1 MKKILI
7 AFAFPIYAISQNA
20 DGFSISGNIKGL
32 KDSTLVFL
40 VASSNGTTIAQDY
53 AFDGSFKLKGKVS
66 EVDLYQLNFIGKN
79 EVVDVFM
86 GNDIVTVSA
95 EQSQL
100 KNAMVK
106 GSKLQEDYSLY
117 TKGFNPLKD
126 KLESLAGK
134 INKTP
139 EGKKRDS
146 LINEFQNTK
155 KKVVDE
161 VSKFTALKPASPVS
175 SFVLCVVNPLFD
187 GVEDLENR
195 YNRLKP
201 TAKVGTYA
209 KFVENMIQS
218 YYAKKE
224 ATSKSDVGSM
234 APDFTQ
240 NDVDGKP
247 VSLSSFRG
255 KYVLL
260 DFWASWC
267 GPCRQENPN
276 VVAAFNMF
284 KDKNFTVLGVSFD
297 KQDGREKWLKAIKD
311 DNLTWTQLSD
321 LQFWNNA
328 AGRLYGI
335 ESIPA
340 NFLID
345 PTGKIIGKNLRGEA
359 LIEKLASVLK

>member
-1 MKKILI
+1 MKKILLALFFPVLAI
-7 AFAFPIYAISQNA
+7 AQNSNE
-20 DGFSISGNIKGL
+20 FSISGNVKGL

-40 VASSNGTTIAQDY
+40 VASSTGSTIAQDY
-53 AFDGSFKLKGKVS
+53 AFNGIFKLKGKVDQ
-66 EVDLYQLNFIGKN
+66 VDLYQVNFIGKK

-86 GNDIVTVSA
+86 GNDVVSVTA
-95 EQSQL
+95 DQSQL
-100 KNAMVK
+100 KNAIVK
-106 GSKLQEDYSLY
+106 GSKLQEEYSLY

-134 INKTP
+134 INKSP

-161 VSKFTALKPASPVS
+161 VSKFTTQKPASPVS
-175 SFVLCVVNPLFD
+175 SFVLCVVNPLFN

-195 YNRLKP
+195 YNKLKP

-209 KFVENMIQS
+209 KYIENMIQS
-218 YYAKKE
+218 YYAKKD
-224 ATSKSDVGSM
+224 ASSKSDVGSM

-276 VVAAFNMF
+276 VVAAYNKF

-297 KQDGREKWLKAIKD
+297 KQDGKEKWLKAIQD
-311 DNLTWTQLSD
+311 DNLTWAQLSD

-345 PTGKIIGKNLRGEA
+345 PSGKIIGKNLRGEA
-359 LIEKLASVLK
+359 LIEKLESVLK